1 VKNDLE
7 ENSVVEVYFPIEQDV
22 GKEAT
27 RLRAITDLFSNI
39 IEEPCFDQLRTK
51 EQLGYTVDS
60 SPRMTYRMLAYCF
73 RVMSSKYSPIYLQS
87 RIDNFI
93 DGLSALLVCLYVLL
107 LPNMSALVCYYIV
120 FYLTGSVC

>member
-1 VKNDLE
+1 
-7 ENSVVEVYFPIEQDV
+7 
-22 GKEAT
+22 
-27 RLRAITDLFSNI
+27 
-39 IEEPCFDQLRTK
+39 
-51 EQLGYTVDS
+51 
-60 SPRMTYRMLAYCF
+60 MLAYCF